1 MKKKKLALAIV
12 GLFSVITLAACSN
25 SGTELVTM
33 KGGKITQEEFFD
45 QIKTQDAN
53 QQALQSAIIYKVAEN
68 GFGDKVDKKDIDA
81 KYKESEEQ
89 LGGAD
94 AFKDALKNAGLTEAS
109 YKAQIKQQLAFE
121 AMMKSHVKITDA
133 ELKETWK
140 TFHPEVEVQLI
151 AMDDEAKAK
160 EVLEKANKGDDFGKL
175 AKENSTDA
183 SSAENGKV
191 TFDSTSLEIPAEVQ
205 EAAFKLKK
213 DEVSA
218 LIPVVG
224 NNGMTEIT
232 TYYIVK
238 MVKPQDKGNEMEPFK
253 KELKEIATDAKL
265 ADQAF
270 QQEVIS
276 KELKAANV
284 KIKDEDL
291 KGVLAGF
298 IEEETK
304 ASSTAESSTKESKTK
319 ESSAKES
326 STKESSTKESAE
338 ESSTEESK

>member
-53 QQALQSAIIYKVAEN
+53 QQALQTTIIYKVAEN
-68 GFGDKVDKKDIDA
+68 GFGDKVDKKDVDA
-81 KYKESEEQ
+81 KFKELQ
-89 LGGAD
+89 DQYGGAD
-94 AFKDALKNAGLTEAS
+94 ALKEALKGAGFTEAT

-121 AMMKSHVKITDA
+121 AMLKSHVKITDA
-133 ELKETWK
+133 DLKETWK

-175 AKENSTDA
+175 AKENSTDP
-183 SSAENGKV
+183 SSAKNGNV
-191 TFDSTSLEIPAEVQ
+191 TFDSTSTEVPAEVQ

-213 DEVSA
+213 DEVSV

-224 NNGMTEIT
+224 NNGMTETT

-238 MVKPQDKGNEMEPFK
+238 MVKPQEKGNDMEPFK
-253 KELKEIATDAKL
+253 KELKEIATTAKL

-270 QQEVIS
+270 TQEVLS

-284 KIKDEDL
+284 KIKDDAL

-298 IEEETK
+298 VEEETK
-304 ASSTAESSTKESKTK
+304 ASSTKESAAKESSTKEKSTK
-319 ESSAKES
+319 ESSTKDSAAES
-326 STKESSTKESAE
+326 STKESST
-338 ESSTEESK
+338 EESK

>member
-33 KGGKITQEEFFD
+33 KGGKITQEAFFD
-45 QIKTQDAN
+45 EIKTQDAN
-53 QQALQSAIIYKVAEN
+53 QQALSTSIIFKVAEL
-68 GFGDKVDKKDIDA
+68 GFGDKVDKKEVDA
-81 KYKESEEQ
+81 KYKESQEQ
-89 LGGAD
+89 YGDAD
-94 AFKDALKNAGLTEAS
+94 TFKDALKSAGMTEAS
-109 YKAQIKQQLAFE
+109 YKAQLKKSLAFE
-121 AMMKSHVKITDA
+121 AMMKSHIKITDA
-133 ELKETWK
+133 DLKETWK

-175 AKENSTDA
+175 AKENSTA
-183 SSAENGKV
+183 PSSTENGKV
-191 TFDSTSLEIPAEVQ
+191 TFDSTTTEVPAEVQ

-224 NNGMTEIT
+224 NNGMTETT

-238 MVKPQDKGNEMEPFK
+238 MVKPQDKGNDMEPFK
-253 KELKEIATDAKL
+253 KELKEIATTAKL
-265 ADQAF
+265 SDQAF

-284 KIKDEDL
+284 KIKDEAL
-291 KGVLAGF
+291 KGVLAGY

-304 ASSTAESSTKESKTK
+304 ASSTAESSAKESK
-319 ESSAKES
+319 AKES
-326 STKESSTKESAE
+326 STKESSTKDSAAESSAK